1 MASSPVIAEINDVSK
16 RFVVRKEKSVKDR
29 LVNFRNSN
37 KFKEDF
43 WALRNVTTQL
53 ELGSTV
59 GLIGHNGSGKST
71 LLKIIGGIIQPN
83 DGVILRRGRLAALLE
98 LGAGFHPDLTGRDNV
113 YLNASI
119 LGLTKKETDKY
130 FDAIVAFSGIEEFI
144 DTQVKFYSSGM
155 YVRLAF
161 SVAAH
166 VNPDLLLVDEVLAV
180 GDEPFQKKCL
190 DKIAEFQR
198 EGRSIVIVSHMASQ
212 VRSLCDR
219 VVVLDHGSVQHDGD
233 TEEGLRILRAG
244 FEASRLRELENSRLA
259 RTDDPDVGLV
269 SLLGVSATINTDIT
283 ESGSPDLDIELRVQV
298 NDPAANWGAGF
309 TIVSSGGLTVYQ
321 FNSFGLAA
329 KLPRT
334 KGVHTVRA
342 TIPGLNL
349 GEGEYSVDVGL
360 GLVSGEQIAGGR
372 DSGTFTIP
380 RDNQGGGLV
389 RFRPT
394 ISSQHDN

>member
-1 MASSPVIAEINDVSK
+1 MTGPVIAEISNISK
-16 RFVVRKEKSVKDR
+16 RFIVRKEKSVKDR

-37 KFKEDF
+37 KFKQDF
-43 WALRNVTTQL
+43 WALKDVSTTL

-71 LLKIIGGIIQPN
+71 LLKVIGGIIQPT
-83 DGVILRRGRLAALLE
+83 DGTVRRRGRLAALLE

-119 LGLTKKETDKY
+119 LGLTKKETDGY
-130 FDAIVAFSGIEEFI
+130 FDAIVAFSGIEDFI

-161 SVAAH
+161 AVAVH

-198 EGRSIVIVSHMASQ
+198 EGRSIVLVSHTASQ

-219 VVVLDHGSVQHDGD
+219 VVVLDHGSVVHDGD
-233 TEEGLRILRAG
+233 TTEGLAVLRAG
-244 FEASRLRELENSRLA
+244 FEASRQREIAASEH
-259 RTDDPDVGLV
+259 DVDPSIGPVA
-269 SLLGVSATINTDIT
+269 LLGVNTRLNTDVS
-283 ESGSPDLDIELRVQV
+283 ESGSPDLEIELRVQV
-298 NDPAANWGAGF
+298 NDSTVRWGAGF
-309 TIVSSGGLTVYQ
+309 TLVSSGGLTIYE
-321 FNSFGLAA
+321 FNTFGMAIRM
-329 KLPRT
+329 PST
-334 KGVHTVRA
+334 VGVHTVRA
-342 TIPGLNL
+342 SIPGLNL

-360 GLVSGEQIAGGR
+360 GLVNGTSIAGGK
-372 DSGTFTIP
+372 DSGTFTVP
-380 RDNQGGGLV
+380 RDNQGTGLV
-389 RFRPT
+389 RFQPT
-394 ISSQHDN
+394 VSTTPER